1 MADNWTKN
9 TIGEKNLLLSF
20 VTFGL
25 ALHISCS
32 MGLCVFDYKNISE
45 KNVFPLF
52 KQRSGNHSHVQGE
65 NKMISNL
72 CYSKLAWLKMQKS
85 TIENNHGNYVQENE
99 FQYICRVFL
108 MIFFKVL

>member
-45 KNVFPLF
+45 KMCF
-52 KQRSGNHSHVQGE
+52 H
-65 NKMISNL
+65 
-72 CYSKLAWLKMQKS
+72 YSSSEVEIIHM
-85 TIENNHGNYVQENE
+85 Y
-99 FQYICRVFL
+99 
-108 MIFFKVL
+108 KVRIK